1 MLNSTTLEVAIGMAL
16 VYLTLSL
23 FCTAINEAIAGI
35 LGSRAK
41 NLEKGIR
48 SLFTEG
54 ELTITQAIKTPGS
67 TTGSGATGGMTTG
80 GTATGGTDVQSA
92 TVDAVASAITKNL
105 PPAAA
110 SAAASAVPRT
120 VGLVDAIYQHGLV
133 QSLYKSGSGIGN
145 TIASGLKNL
154 PSYIP
159 SRTFSSALFDILF
172 PQPLVSAAS
181 GAAPATPQAAQAA
194 VLQNMISG
202 LEKVSEGPAKEAIAT
217 LVKQANGD
225 IDKTRRAFEGWY
237 NDGMDRAAG
246 WYKRKTQLVLFFIGL
261 ILAVALNVDSIRVAE
276 VLWTTPALRSY
287 AVASAE
293 QFVKDHPTAPPASG
307 TPATTPPYSQLPQYL
322 QSLKALNLPLGWNPA
337 DLDWIGPETSNSSFG
352 VLGRVEWGSFVLV
365 LAGWFLTAIAM
376 TLGAPFWFDLLNQ
389 IMVVRS
395 TIKPDEKSGQEASKD
410 PHS

>member
-16 VYLTLSL
+16 VYLSLSL

-54 ELTITQAIKTPGS
+54 ELTITEAIKT
-67 TTGSGATGGMTTG
+67 G
-80 GTATGGTDVQSA
+80 GTTTGGTDVQPA
-92 TVDAVASAITKNL
+92 TVDAVASAITKTL

-110 SAAASAVPRT
+110 SAAAAAVTKT

-133 QSLYKSGSGIGN
+133 QSLYKSGAGIEDQL
-145 TIASGLKNL
+145 AKDLKNR

-159 SRTFSSALFDILF
+159 SRTFSAALFDILF
-172 PQPLVSAAS
+172 PQPLAPAAAS
-181 GAAPATPQAAQAA
+181 GAGPSAPQATQTA
-194 VLQNMISG
+194 VLENMISS
-202 LEKVSEGPAKEAIAT
+202 LDKISEGPAKEAIAT

-225 IDKTRRAFEGWY
+225 IDKTRKAFELWY
-237 NDGMDRAAG
+237 NDGMDRASG

-293 QFVKDHPTAPPASG
+293 QFVKDHPTAATADGTTAMKPAD
-307 TPATTPPYSQLPQYL
+307 LPQYL
-322 QSLKALNLPLGWNPA
+322 QSLKALNLPLGWNSS
-337 DLDWIGPETSNSSFG
+337 DLAWIGPGADYSFPG
-352 VLGRVEWGSFVLV
+352 VLSRVYWGEFVLV
-365 LAGWFLTAIAM
+365 VAGWFLTAIAM

-389 IMVVRS
+389 FMVVRS
-395 TIKPDEKSGQEASKD
+395 TIKPDEKSGDEASKD

>member
-16 VYLTLSL
+16 VFLSLSL

-54 ELTITQAIKTPGS
+54 ELTITQAIKT
-67 TTGSGATGGMTTG
+67 A
-80 GTATGGTDVQSA
+80 GTATGSAATGNTNLQSA
-92 TVDAVASAITKNL
+92 AVDAVASAIAKAV

-110 SAAASAVPRT
+110 SAAANTVTKT

-133 QSLYKSGSGIGN
+133 QSLYKSGAGIGD
-145 TIASGLKNL
+145 TIARDLKNL

-172 PQPLVSAAS
+172 PNLLVSTAVGTDPAALQ
-181 GAAPATPQAAQAA
+181 ATQTA
-194 VLQNMISG
+194 VLQNMASG
-202 LEKVSEGPAKEAIAT
+202 LDKISEGPAKEALTA

-225 IDKTRRAFEGWY
+225 IEKTRKAFEDWY

-287 AVASAE
+287 AVSSAE
-293 QFVKDHPTAPPASG
+293 QFVKDHPTAPPTGG
-307 TPATTPPYSQLPQYL
+307 TTATALPYSELPQYL
-322 QSLKALNLPLGWNPA
+322 QSLKALNLPLGWNSS
-337 DLDWIGPETSNSSFG
+337 DLTWIRPGTDS
-352 VLGRVEWGSFVLV
+352 VLSRVYWGEFVLV
-365 LAGWFLTAIAM
+365 VAGWLLTAIAM

-395 TIKPDEKSGQEASKD
+395 TIKPDEKSGEEASKD

>member
-54 ELTITQAIKTPGS
+54 KVTITRDIASGGAAPGS
-67 TTGSGATGGMTTG
+67 TDAQPATG
-80 GTATGGTDVQSA
+80 
-92 TVDAVASAITKNL
+92 
-105 PPAAA
+105 
-110 SAAASAVPRT
+110 SAAAAAVTKT

-133 QSLYKSGSGIGN
+133 QSLYKSGAGIGD
-145 TIASGLKNL
+145 TIARDLKNL

-172 PQPLVSAAS
+172 PKLLVSAA
-181 GAAPATPQAAQAA
+181 AATDPSTLQATQTA
-194 VLQNMISG
+194 VLQHMAGGLDKISD
-202 LEKVSEGPAKEAIAT
+202 GPAKEAIAT
-217 LVKQANGD
+217 LVKQADGD
-225 IDKTRRAFEGWY
+225 IDKTRKAFELWY

-276 VLWTTPALRSY
+276 ALWNTPAVRSY
-287 AVASAE
+287 AVAAADA
-293 QFVKDHPTAPPASG
+293 FVKSQQGFNSG
-307 TPATTPPYSQLPQYL
+307 TVVDPSGYMTTLS
-322 QSLKALNLPLGWNPA
+322 KLNLPLGWATP
-337 DLDWIGPETSNSSFG
+337 DLPWNALKGDNSLSTAVRRYGFP
-352 VLGRVEWGSFVLV
+352 LI
-365 LAGWFLTAIAM
+365 GWFLTAIAM

-389 IMVVRS
+389 FMVVRS
-395 TIKPDEKSGQEASKD
+395 TIKPEEKSGEEASKD